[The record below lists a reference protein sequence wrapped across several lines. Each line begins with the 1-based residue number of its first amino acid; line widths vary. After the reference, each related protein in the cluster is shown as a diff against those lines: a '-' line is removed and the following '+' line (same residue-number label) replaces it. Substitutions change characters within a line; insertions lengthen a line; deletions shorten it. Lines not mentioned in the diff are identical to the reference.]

1 MSGEYHGNIMGCNG
15 IIEIW
20 RDAIT
25 TNNAKTK
32 ASWVPQHIQH
42 PQVLYPCTSAKPH
55 SEIACVRWLPASL
68 RTDWP
73 FPTDAA
79 EKKKNRTSQQG
90 NGASRALDNVARM
103 LPTCEVRTC
112 RLFRSDLEPVLGPLD
127 PGIPGPTHHRSR
139 VPNTPGPP
147 VQGWPKALFLTEIN
161 WIWRLPFLPHKG
173 TKQSHTHLTVRTDGL
188 QSKHV
193 TLLHKQQNYSRTTE
207 VLV

>member
-1 MSGEYHGNIMGCNG
+1 MGCNG

-20 RDAIT
+20 RDTIV

-42 PQVLYPCTSAKPH
+42 PQVLYLVHRPSHT
-55 SEIACVRWLPASL
+55 VRSL
-68 RTDWP
+68 VCDDCPQVCGRIGLSQRMQP
-73 FPTDAA
+73 K
-79 EKKKNRTSQQG
+79 KKKNRTSQQG

-147 VQGWPKALFLTEIN
+147 AQGWPKALFLTEIN

-193 TLLHKQQNYSRTTE
+193 TLLHKQQNYFRTTE
-207 VLV
+207 LLV